1 VGDSLTAIVLP
12 PEREVDGLAGSV
24 SGLCFAH
31 HEAEYAAV
39 GKIHRNQVE
48 NDAQRKGMGLAEVEK
63 WLAPNLAY
71 KSKR

>member
-1 VGDSLTAIVLP
+1 
-12 PEREVDGLAGSV
+12 V